1 MKTIKFHHICGLALT
16 LALLP
21 SCNKFD
27 YDTPDVVHDI
37 YSSDQEATGCT
48 TTLGALKE
56 QFKSVIADES
66 NRNRWIEVTEDM
78 IFDGYVCAND
88 ISGNLY
94 QSIYVRKGD
103 DCISIG
109 INDNSLWCTYPVGTH
124 VKVNLK
130 GLYIGSYGNLAK
142 IGTPYTTSG
151 GNKRLGGMPKF
162 RATKSIEI
170 IGFDE
175 TAYEVTP
182 IDIDRA
188 WLEKNN
194 TNDQMHKW
202 CPMLVRVQDAEIHG
216 FNKRKVYAVYDD
228 RDAGNGV
235 NDTIYVGGKKFILR
249 QSALADFSSKNIPT
263 GLLDVTAVL
272 TRYSNTW
279 QFTLREE
286 RDAKPSIHIDPVPSD
301 NEGDDTDPSDNED
314 ETSPD
319 GNGTMDSP
327 YNVAKTQALYESTGQ
342 TPTKA
347 YVTGYVVGY
356 VNGNG
361 LNAETAT
368 FGVPEIQETEILI
381 ADSPEETDY
390 TKCVPVQLPK
400 GDFRD
405 GLDIFTNQ
413 GAILGEKVVIYG
425 SIEKYFGVCG
435 IKSPTYAAWGN
446 IVIGTA
452 PAKKR

>member
-1 MKTIKFHHICGLALT
+1 MKTMKFYHIFALVLT

-27 YDTPDVVHDI
+27 YDTPDVNHDI

-48 TTLGALKE
+48 TTLGTLKE
-56 QFKSVIADES
+56 LYKNVIADES
-66 NRNRWIEVTEDM
+66 NRNRWVEVTEDV

-88 ISGNLY
+88 VSGNLY

-103 DCISIG
+103 DCISVG

-162 RATKSIEI
+162 KAAQSIEI

-175 TAYEVTP
+175 TVYEVKP
-182 IDIDRA
+182 IEIDRA
-188 WLEKNN
+188 WLDQHNN
-194 TNDQMHKW
+194 NDDMHKW
-202 CPMLVRVQDAEIHG
+202 CPMLVMVNDAEIHG

-249 QSALADFSSKNIPT
+249 QSALADFSSKTIPT
-263 GLLDVTAVL
+263 GTLQVTAVL

-286 RDAKPSIHIDPVPSD
+286 RDAVPQIHIDPVTPD
-301 NEGDDTDPSDNED
+301 PDDGDDED
-314 ETSPD
+314 EEPD
-319 GNGTMDSP
+319 PTPGSNGNGTIESP
-327 YNVAKTQALYESTGQ
+327 YNVAETQSVYENAGGNA
-342 TPTKA
+342 TKA

-356 VNGNG
+356 VNGQG
-361 LNAETAT
+361 FNAESAI
-368 FGVPEIQETEILI
+368 FGMPESQETEILI
-381 ADSPEETDY
+381 ADSPEENDY

-400 GDFRD
+400 GEFRD
-405 GLDIFTNQ
+405 GLDIYSNQ
-413 GAILGEKVVIYG
+413 VIFGQQVLIYG

-435 IKSPTYAAWGN
+435 IKAPTYAAWGET
-446 IVIGTA
+446 VIGTA
-452 PAKKR
+452 TAKKR